1 MEVKKELFYTR
12 DHEWVKIEGNQATIG
27 ISDYA
32 QHALGDITFVELP
45 DVAKDIKQQE
55 TLSTIESVKAASDIY
70 APLSGKVIKINEAL
84 NVTPELINTSTYNE
98 GWIAV
103 IELDEPSEKENLM
116 DAASYEGYLKTLE

>member
-32 QHALGDITFVELP
+32 QYALGDITFVELP

>member
-1 MEVKKELFYTR
+1 MSVEKNILYTK

-45 DVAKDIKQQE
+45 AVGKAIKQQE
-55 TLSTIESVKAASDIY
+55 IFSTVESVKAASDIY
-70 APLSGKVIKINEAL
+70 APISGKVTKVNETLEQAPEAL
-84 NVTPELINTSTYNE
+84 NNAPYSE

-103 IELDEPSEKENLM
+103 IELDNLLEKENLM
-116 DAASYEGYLKTLE
+116 DAASYEEYLKTLD